1 MLIAECNTMIE
12 IEAKGLN
19 RYTFVGYFDPIYH
32 RDEDAPTTI
41 KIIGVNEEHAKERL
55 CGFVG
60 RSIARRFMLEEVSK
74 LE

>member
-1 MLIAECNTMIE
+1 MLKSEGNTIIE

-41 KIIGVNEEHAKERL
+41 KIIGANEEHAKERL
-55 CGFVG
+55 DGLVG
-60 RSIARRFMLEEVSK
+60 RAISRKFILEEVTK
-74 LE
+74 FE